1 MYCHGK
7 LFSSLLEIVLVVLSF
22 RITMHSTECN
32 RRFLVLCCAVLFLVQ
47 IAIATIEKSDF
58 SASDGDDYVDST
70 VTRTTPSTTDAA
82 ICHTAECINQQL
94 QSRLN
99 TIESAFRML
108 LLSISSQTND
118 LFTPIKEMLSQYPSI
133 RLILSET
140 QNLLNSTT
148 FSASNESH
156 SKASFKQSYTQA
168 TNGKCCDAEI
178 QFYFYLEIFSVKIYI
193 IFIR

>member
-1 MYCHGK
+1 
-7 LFSSLLEIVLVVLSF
+7 
-22 RITMHSTECN
+22 MHSTEFN

-58 SASDGDDYVDST
+58 STSDGDDYEDST

-82 ICHTAECINQQL
+82 ICNTAECINQQL
-94 QSRLN
+94 KSRLN

-118 LFTPIKEMLSQYPSI
+118 MFTTIKEMIARDPSV

-140 QNLLNSTT
+140 QNFINSTT
-148 FSASNESH
+148 FSASNQSH
-156 SKASFKQSYTQA
+156 SNASFEQGGMRYAHANK
-168 TNGKCCDAEI
+168 G
-178 QFYFYLEIFSVKIYI
+178 LEP
-193 IFIR
+193 